1 VSTAQKAATEARD
14 TTAIERERGIIKVK
28 IECFARRLC
37 HKYPHA
43 FADGNGSDTK
53 KQVIG
58 WIRAAL
64 PPHAG
69 RPRDA
74 TITLAWRLRRQGVP
88 WPEIYPQCI
97 ENLAALSWRERRQRI
112 RRLRNAYRGRRRLT
126 CKPRS
131 KNPSSISNPEKN

>member
-1 VSTAQKAATEARD
+1 VERFAQRL
-14 TTAIERERGIIKVK
+14 
-28 IECFARRLC
+28 ARRF
-37 HKYPHA
+37 PQA

-53 KQVIG
+53 KQVVG

-69 RPRDA
+69 RPRNA
-74 TITLAWRLRRQGVP
+74 TVTLAWRLKRQGIP

-97 ENLAALSWRERRQRI
+97 ENLSALPWRERRQRI

-131 KNPSSISNPEKN
+131 KNPQPISSPEKN